1 MLLESNKYFKQERV
15 PTTTNNLLPPETRA
29 PLVSSNSSGMSNVR
43 EHRRQ
48 SSGNTVSW
56 NEPLL
61 ATCVDQE
68 KIAEE
73 NTEQSKEIVIDSTT
87 VTLRNKLLHRRHL
100 SMGNASYSLD
110 EPNRRSRRSS
120 NLSWSREES
129 TTVRPYSWGPVGTM
143 YYLESLSMECP
154 NPASHAE
161 CNISKFKA
169 KCSKTVYK
177 FALV

>member
-1 MLLESNKYFKQERV
+1 M
-15 PTTTNNLLPPETRA
+15 TLLPPENARA

-73 NTEQSKEIVIDSTT
+73 NPEQSESKNEIVIDSTT

-110 EPNRRSRRSS
+110 DPNRRSRRSS

-129 TTVRPYSWGPVGTM
+129 TVARPYSWGPVGTM
-143 YYLESLSMECP
+143 YYLDSLSMDCNIP
-154 NPASHAE
+154 SSHGE
-161 CNISKFKA
+161 CNEITQLYIIF
-169 KCSKTVYK
+169 
-177 FALV
+177 